1 MAKKNL
7 REEIPIPE
15 GIEVVVAGPKI
26 QLKGKAGQIERNYS
40 LPGIRVTKQNSSLV
54 IQSEKAT
61 KRENKVVKTIKA
73 HIKNMIMGSQEPFVY
88 TLKVCSGHFPITV
101 TSNDKRLEIKNLFG
115 EKTPRILKLKP
126 GAKVSIEADIITVTS
141 PDKELSAQVAADIE
155 SLSMRSGFDS
165 RVFQD
170 GIYITKK
177 GGKTLR

>member
-15 GIEVVVAGPKI
+15 GIEAAVAGSTI
-26 QLKGKAGQIERNYS
+26 QLKGKAGQVERNYS
-40 LPGIRVTKQNSSLV
+40 FPGVTITKENSSFV
-54 IQSEKAT
+54 VKSEKAT

-73 HIKNMIMGSQEPFVY
+73 HIKNLVMGSQEPFIY

-101 TSNDKRLEIKNLFG
+101 TSNDKRLEVKNLFG

-126 GAKVSIEADIITVTS
+126 GAKVSVEGDQITVSS

-155 SLSMRSGFDS
+155 SISMRAGFDS